1 MSRNLNYEN
10 GVVGKFKGIE
20 VQVMSYEEYKKIAA
34 PQSTIIYALSFGAE
48 EDLSLVLNKIYI
60 GHMTPE
66 GDIIEERQRPFRG
79 KKPEKE
85 EKKKEIREEK
95 KEIDLN
101 ELSKPIDDFIQK
113 ALSIDWE
120 KKVEVK

>member
-1 MSRNLNYEN
+1 MR
-10 GVVGKFKGIE
+10 FR
-20 VQVMSYEEYKKIAA
+20 YEEYKKIAA

-66 GDIIEERQRPFRG
+66 GDIVEERQRPFRG
-79 KKPEKE
+79 KKPERE
-85 EKKKEIREEK
+85 EKK

>member
-10 GVVGKFKGIE
+10 GIVGKFKGIE
-20 VQVMSYEEYKKIAA
+20 VQVMSYEEYKKMAA

-66 GDIIEERQRPFRG
+66 GDIVEERQRPFKG
-79 KKPEKE
+79 KKPERE
-85 EKKKEIREEK
+85 EKKKEV

-113 ALSIDWE
+113 ALDIDWE